1 MIPRARVI
9 RLHAVFSVITV
20 TLLTRLAIFVYFLRV
35 RPDIFAWNV
44 NECGMI
50 GAALVHGHGF
60 SGGFHDYSGA
70 TSWFAPAYPLILSGL
85 FRLFGTQTFASAVAA
100 YFLQIFFAIATA
112 VLIVKIGTRLCTATT
127 ALFAG
132 LIWGL
137 TPQAALPEFVL
148 ADTTLATMSMCLAI
162 FLTVNLSPD
171 SRKLQ
176 WFLCG
181 IAWGLAGLASPATL
195 APVPLMLIYL
205 YKKNSTHHWKTVVLV
220 VALCL
225 MLAPWIIRDMRIF
238 HRWVPVR
245 DNGLAEIYFAN
256 VGYDENPSGLSME
269 YQRLGEGRFVSMI
282 ERKLLLYVSTQPLK
296 FVKDTMVRAYRFWT
310 VPEGLFGW
318 SAVVSFVSWL
328 GLLRLTRKSWLDS
341 LPFLGVMGIYPIIY
355 YLSVTFSRYRQP
367 VEPFL
372 YILGTHAVMNVVASM
387 GKWRQRNISGE
398 ADLSAQNLAELL
410 R

>member
-1 MIPRARVI
+1 MILPTRAI
-9 RLHAVFSVITV
+9 RLHVVVSVITV
-20 TLLTRLAIFVYFLRV
+20 TLLARLAILVYFLQV
-35 RPDIFAWNV
+35 RPDIFAWNI

-50 GAALVHGHGF
+50 GAALVHGRGF

-70 TSWFAPAYPLILSGL
+70 TSWFAPAYPLVLSGL
-85 FRLFGTQTFASAVAA
+85 FRLFGIQTFASAVAA
-100 YFLQIFFAIATA
+100 YVLQIVFAIATA
-112 VLIVKIGTRLCTATT
+112 VLIVKIGTRLCNATT

-148 ADTTLATMSMCLAI
+148 ADTTLATMLMCFAI
-162 FLTVNLSPD
+162 LLTVNLSPA

-195 APVPLMLIYL
+195 APVPLMLTYL
-205 YKKNSTHHWKTVVLV
+205 YKKNPTPRWKPALLV
-220 VALCL
+220 VAVCL
-225 MLAPWIIRDMRIF
+225 TLAPWIIRDMRIF
-238 HRWVPVR
+238 HRFVPVR
-245 DNGLAEIYFAN
+245 DNGFAEIYFAN
-256 VGYDENPSGLSME
+256 VGYGENPSALSME

-282 ERKLLLYVSTQPLK
+282 ERKLVLYVSTHSLK

-310 VPEGLFGW
+310 MPEGPFGW
-318 SAVVSFVSWL
+318 SAVVSLASLL
-328 GLLRLTRKSWLDS
+328 GLLMLIKESWVHS
-341 LPFLGVMGIYPIIY
+341 LPFLGVMVFYPIIY
-355 YLSVTFSRYRQP
+355 YISVTFSHYRQP

-372 YILGTHAVMNVVASM
+372 YILGTHALMKVAACIRR
-387 GKWRQRNISGE
+387 WRQSNISGDAE
-398 ADLSAQNLAELL
+398 LSVQNLAQLL